1 MWWGKVTL
9 FLSAKRATSSWI
21 SLWSWQPKDV
31 GVSLLLTTIIAS
43 LVHSQMEISGD
54 HWTPTV
60 RTYFIF
66 KWARCAIGIHTCT
79 CLESINQSGCLSQLK
94 LLWQLSWSALGF
106 VNVHVH
112 HQHGII
118 VQFLVTMNS
127 VHSEHGSE
135 VSLDPNAMNI
145 KFPLYLWCLYSCREP
160 RSVSANAMA
169 VGAMLKMEAPPSP
182 VTFLPVVDFDKVV
195 IGLITLHDLV
205 SAGL

>member
-9 FLSAKRATSSWI
+9 FLSAKRATWSWI

-66 KWARCAIGIHTCT
+66 KWARCAIGIHT
-79 CLESINQSGCLSQLK
+79 LVLNQSINLVVCH
-94 LLWQLSWSALGF
+94 SWSYFGNFLGIALGF
-106 VNVHVH
+106 VNVDVH
-112 HQHGII
+112 RQHGKI
-118 VQFLVTMNS
+118 VQFLVTMYS
-127 VHSEHGSE
+127 VDSEHVIQ

-145 KFPLYLWCLYSCREP
+145 KFPLYLVSSLLQGATVSKCECHGRGSDAEDGGATIACNILACHWFWQGSNWFNHTSWSC
-160 RSVSANAMA
+160 
-169 VGAMLKMEAPPSP
+169 
-182 VTFLPVVDFDKVV
+182 
-195 IGLITLHDLV
+195 
-205 SAGL
+205 